1 MHLYIVL
8 WVQVLVIIIGVS
20 YMNMNMHVLVG
31 LSPTRSRQ
39 LIFLWKSECL
49 YIRRAVLSPLEF
61 Q

>member
-8 WVQVLVIIIGVS
+8 WVQVLIIIIGVS

-31 LSPTRSRQ
+31 LSPTRGSSFFFGKVSAYT
-39 LIFLWKSECL
+39 LEE
-49 YIRRAVLSPLEF
+49 VLSPLEF